1 MAVFVFKDMTGEAA
15 GWSAMQ
21 QREDIRTDVDSLRCT
36 PLLRLVHFCAY
47 KTREDMC
54 ISIKP

>member
-1 MAVFVFKDMTGEAA
+1 MAAFVFKNLSDDDA
-15 GWSAMQ
+15 GWCAMQ
-21 QREDIRTDVDSLRCT
+21 LREDIRTDFDTLRCT